1 MNNIMTIIKK
11 ELARFFGDKRLVF
24 TTVILPGLMIYI
36 MYTFMGEGLMKELS
50 TSDDYVAKAYSV
62 NMPRELKMMLQDMQ
76 IEWEEWDGNAAEKER
91 VLQEIAEG
99 EKDGLIYFPEN
110 FMEDMYAY
118 DMGAEPAPNIEI
130 YFNSEKSNSLTFFNT
145 LKSFFT
151 AYEET
156 MVNKYDV
163 NAKIGVY
170 GAYDQGSE
178 KGMLGKMLSGLL
190 PMLIMVFIFSGCQ
203 SVAPES
209 IAGEKERGTIAT
221 LLVTPLKRSALAL
234 GKVISLSLIA
244 LMAGVSSFLGTILSL
259 PKMMG
264 GEVDFNAMSYT
275 VTDYVLLLVVII
287 STVLVI
293 VAIISMISA
302 NATSVKEATT
312 AMAPFM
318 LVIMILSILPMMG
331 MESKS
336 VITYFIPLYNSVQ
349 AMTGIFGFQ
358 ANVGMSLVAVVVN
371 LVAAGILTM
380 ILTKMFGSEKV
391 MFSK

>member
-1 MNNIMTIIKK
+1 MNNMITIIKK
-11 ELARFFGDKRLVF
+11 ELARFFGDRRLVF
-24 TTVILPGLMIYI
+24 TTVIMPGLMIFV
-36 MYTFMGEGLMKELS
+36 MYTFMGKGLMKELS
-50 TSDDYVAKAYSV
+50 TSDDYVAKAYAV
-62 NMPRELKMMLQDMQ
+62 NMPEELRTMTKGLQV
-76 IEWEEWDGNAAEKER
+76 EWEDWDGNPGEQER
-91 VLQEIAEG
+91 ILQEIADG

-118 DMGAEPAPNIEI
+118 NMGDEPAPNIEI
-130 YFNSEKSNSLTFFNT
+130 YYNSEKSNSLTFFNNMR
-145 LKSFFT
+145 SFFT

-163 NAKIGVY
+163 NAKTGIY
-170 GAYDQGSE
+170 GSYDQATENGL
-178 KGMLGKMLSGLL
+178 LGKMLSGLL

-221 LLVTPLKRSALAL
+221 LLVTPMKRSALAL

-259 PKMMG
+259 PNMMG
-264 GEVDFNAMSYT
+264 DEMEFSAMSYT
-275 VTDYVLLLVVII
+275 ITDYLLLLAVII

-318 LVIMILSILPMMG
+318 LVIMVISILPMMG

-336 VITYFIPLYNSVQ
+336 AITYFIPLYNSIQ

-358 ANVGMSLVAVVVN
+358 ANVGLSLLAVGIN
-371 LVAAGILTM
+371 LVAAGALTYA
-380 ILTKMFGSEKV
+380 LTKMFGSEKV
-391 MFSK
+391 MFSR

>member
-1 MNNIMTIIKK
+1 MTIIKK
-11 ELARFFGDKRLVF
+11 ELARFFGDRRLVF
-24 TTVILPGLMIYI
+24 TTVIMPGLMIFV
-36 MYTFMGEGLMKELS
+36 MYTFMGKGLMKELS
-50 TSDDYVAKAYSV
+50 TSDDYVAKAYAV
-62 NMPRELKMMLQDMQ
+62 NMPQELRMMTKGLQ
-76 IEWEEWDGNAAEKER
+76 IEWEDWDGNPTEKER
-91 VLQEIAEG
+91 ILQEITEG

-118 DMGAEPAPNIEI
+118 DMGNDPAPNIEI
-130 YFNSEKSNSLTFFNT
+130 YYNSEKSNSLTFFND
-145 LKSFFT
+145 LRSFFT

-163 NAKIGVY
+163 NAKTGIY
-170 GAYDQGSE
+170 GSYDQATENGL
-178 KGMLGKMLSGLL
+178 LGKMLSGLL

-221 LLVTPLKRSALAL
+221 LLVTPMKRSALAL

-259 PKMMG
+259 PNMMG
-264 GEVDFNAMSYT
+264 DEMEFSAMSYT
-275 VTDYVLLLVVII
+275 ITDYLLLLAVII

-318 LVIMILSILPMMG
+318 LVIMVISILPMMG

-336 VITYFIPLYNSVQ
+336 PITYFIPLYNSIQ

-358 ANVGMSLVAVVVN
+358 ANVSLALLAVVVN
-371 LVAAGILTM
+371 LVAAGALTYA
-380 ILTKMFGSEKV
+380 LTKMFGSEKV
-391 MFSK
+391 MFSR

>member
-1 MNNIMTIIKK
+1 MNNIVTIMKK

-24 TTVILPGLMIYI
+24 TTVIMPGLMIFV
-36 MYTFMGEGLMKELS
+36 MYTFMGKGLMKELS
-50 TSDDYVAKAYSV
+50 TSSDYVAKAYVV
-62 NMPRELKMMLQDMQ
+62 NMPREVSMMTKSLK
-76 IEWEEWDGNAAEKER
+76 IEWEEWDGDPAQKDR
-91 VLQEIAEG
+91 ILQEIADG
-99 EKDGLIYFPEN
+99 EKDGLLYFPEN
-110 FMEDMYAY
+110 FMNDVYAY
-118 DMGAEPAPNIEI
+118 DMGDDPAPNLEI

-145 LKSFFT
+145 MKSFFT
-151 AYEET
+151 AFEET

-163 NAKIGVY
+163 NAKTGVF
-170 GAYDQGSE
+170 GAYDQASE
-178 KGMLGKMLSGLL
+178 NGLLGKMLSGLL

-221 LLVTPLKRSALAL
+221 LLVTPMKRSALAL

-259 PKMMG
+259 PNMMG
-264 GEVDFNAMSYT
+264 EEMDFNAMSYT
-275 VTDYVLLLVVII
+275 VTDYLLLLAVII
-287 STVLVI
+287 STVLVL

-318 LVIMILSILPMMG
+318 LVVMIISILPMMG
-331 MESKS
+331 METGG
-336 VITYFIPLYNSVQ
+336 VVTYLIPIYNSVQ

-358 ANVGMSLVAVVVN
+358 ANVGMSLLTVVMN
-371 LVAAGILTM
+371 LIAAGILTVV
-380 ILTKMFGSEKV
+380 LTKMFGSEKV